1 VILFHWPDSRRA
13 RVRTR
18 ESVRKLYRRGPR
30 GSPGD
35 ADILVTQHYA
45 LRLDIGVPDELD
57 Y

>member
-45 LRLDIGVPDELD
+45 LRLDIGVPDELG